1 METKTNSNN
10 KTIKWD
16 MVVAITKNSS
26 TTLLPATLSGA
37 MFRNN
42 NSSTGVCRRCL
53 NSLMEGTKEDTSR
66 RIMKL
71 LDREFSRVAIQ
82 ALLPTKVQSNFITH
96 LVDAQTCNCSDKI
109 KNRVFD
115 TCLKLNEVRVYIRV

>member
-1 METKTNSNN
+1 MGTNSNN

-16 MVVAITKNSS
+16 MAVAITKNSS
-26 TTLLPATLSGA
+26 TMHLPATLSGA
-37 MFRNN
+37 MFHNN
-42 NSSTGVCRRCL
+42 NSSTGVCRCL
-53 NSLMEGTKEDTSR
+53 NSLMEGTKEATSR

-71 LDREFSRVAIQ
+71 SDREFSRAAIQ

-96 LVDAQTCNCSDKI
+96 LVDAQTCNCSDMI